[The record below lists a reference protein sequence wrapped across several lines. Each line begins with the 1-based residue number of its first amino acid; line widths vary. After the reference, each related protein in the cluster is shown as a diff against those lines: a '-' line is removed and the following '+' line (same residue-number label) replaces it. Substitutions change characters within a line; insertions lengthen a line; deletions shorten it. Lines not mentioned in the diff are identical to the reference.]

1 MGITE
6 KITEIEDQ
14 MSKTQKNKATEH
26 HLGLLKAKLAKLKRE
41 QISGGKGGKGGGAS
55 TGFAVKKSGN
65 ATVVFIGLP
74 SVGKSTLLNAL
85 TGAKSKMAA
94 YAFTTLTCIP
104 GIMHYKGAQIQ
115 LLDLPGII
123 AGAKGGVGR
132 GKEVL
137 SVARNADMVLLMV
150 DVFDPKYVSRLGEEL
165 EGIGIR
171 LDEEPPDIKIEPAA
185 RGGLDIA
192 FTCKQSHLDE
202 KLVTDIVN
210 EYGIFNGSVTI
221 RQDATVDQLIDVLVG
236 NRKYL
241 PSLVVLNKVDLAPPG
256 SIGKLPFKYVPV
268 SAEKKENLEELKEEI
283 FRKLRLI
290 RIYTKTRFKGVDKD
304 DPMLVREGSTV
315 GDACDLVHRDLKK
328 LLKYAQVWGKS
339 AKHPGQKVGRTHV
352 FKDEDVF
359 QIFKK

>member
-1 MGITE
+1 MGVIE
-6 KITEIEDQ
+6 KIAEIEDQ

-26 HLGLLKAKLAKLKRE
+26 HLGVLKAKLAKLKKE
-41 QISGGKGGKGGGAS
+41 QLSGGKGGGKGGAS
-55 TGFAVKKSGN
+55 SGFAVKKAGN

-123 AGAKGGVGR
+123 AGAKSGIGR
-132 GKEVL
+132 GREVL
-137 SVARNADMVLLMV
+137 SVARNADLVLLIA
-150 DVFDPKYVSRLGEEL
+150 DVFDPKYASRLKDEL

-171 LDEEPPDIKIEPAA
+171 LDEQPPDIRIEPAV

-192 FTCKQSHLDE
+192 FTCRQSHLDK
-202 KLVTDIVN
+202 KLVTDVVN

-236 NRKYL
+236 NRKYI
-241 PSLVVLNKVDLAPPG
+241 PSLIVLNKVDLAPPG
-256 SIGKLPFKYVPV
+256 SIEKLPFKHVPV
-268 SAEKKENLEELKEEI
+268 SAERLQNLDQLKEEL
-283 FRKLRLI
+283 FQKLRLI
-290 RIYTKTRFKGVDKD
+290 RIYTKTRFKGADME
-304 DPMLVREGSTV
+304 DPMLVRESSTV
-315 GDACDLVHRDLKK
+315 ADACDLVHRDMRKMF
-328 LLKYAQVWGKS
+328 KYAHVWGKS
-339 AKHPGQKVGRTHV
+339 AKHPGQKVGISHV
-352 FKDEDVF
+352 FLDGDIF
-359 QIFKK
+359 QLYKK